1 LWRGLWDESWIWR
14 SLPDA
19 ARSHSSGR
27 RSGQQTSGIAAGSH
41 VGGAHAGCFFQPV
54 GFGIVGGSR
63 SAVSGQHAVSPVAA
77 RDSLLHTHQSLSEL
91 GPPHQGPADSSALLP
106 VCWSFPGATTRWR
119 ANAAVAVFWPGHT
132 SVAGVLCGGSAGLNY
147 FQFTHRICGARIDA
161 LCFIPLLLL
170 RGG

>member
-1 LWRGLWDESWIWR
+1 GLWGESWIWR

-63 SAVSGQHAVSPVAA
+63 GAVSGQHAVSSVAA

-91 GPPHQGPADSSALLP
+91 GPAHQGPADPSAVLP
-106 VCWSFPGATTRWR
+106 LCRGFPGATTRRR
-119 ANAAVAVFWPGHT
+119 ADAALAVFWPGHT
-132 SVAGVLCGGSAGLNY
+132 SVAGVLCRGSAGLNY
-147 FQFTHRICGARIDA
+147 FQFAYWI
-161 LCFIPLLLL
+161 
-170 RGG
+170 RGP